1 MKRRT
6 FISLSATGMAALSV
20 MSSGLAASTTIQ
32 SKVRLGGPVFEKYNS
47 PDEWIASLKKL
58 GYRAAYCPV
67 SVGADPELVK
77 AYRQAAAKNDIVI
90 AEVGAWSNPIDPDKE
105 KAEKAIEKCV
115 ASLALADAIGANC
128 CVNVSGSRNPKN
140 WAGPHKDNLTDATF
154 DLIVET
160 TRKIIDAVKPTRT
173 FFTLE
178 AMPWA
183 YPDSADSYLK
193 LIKAIGRERFGVH
206 LDPMNL
212 ITSPQI
218 YYRNGEMI
226 RDCFRKLGPQIR
238 SCHAKDITLREDNA
252 VPQLDEILAGKGNL
266 DYPMFLT
273 ELAKLKDIPLMME
286 HLGMAEEYNQ
296 AAKYIRTV
304 GKTVNVEVIS
314 RLFNSTKSVDNYTTC
329 IGRGCFRTFRL

>member
-1 MKRRT
+1 MKRRN
-6 FISLSATGMAALSV
+6 FISLSASGIAALSV
-20 MSSGLAASTTIQ
+20 IPTGLTASTTAQ

-47 PDEWIASLKKL
+47 PEEWIIALKKL

-67 SVGADPELVK
+67 SVGGDTELVR
-77 AYRQAAAKNDIVI
+77 AYQAAAAKNNIVI
-90 AEVGAWSNPIDPDKE
+90 AEVGAWSNPIDPNQE
-105 KAEKAIEKCV
+105 SAVKAIQKCV
-115 ASLALADAIGANC
+115 DSLILADQIGASC

-140 WAGPHKDNLTDATF
+140 WAGPHQDNLIDATF

-160 TRKIIDAVKPTRT
+160 TRKIIDAVKPKRT
-173 FFTLE
+173 CYSLE

-183 YPDSADSYLK
+183 YPDTADSYLK
-193 LIKAIGRERFGVH
+193 LIKAIDRERFGVH

-226 RDCFRKLGPQIR
+226 SDCFRKLGPHIR

-252 VPQLDEILAGKGNL
+252 IPQFDEIVAGEGNL
-266 DYPMFLT
+266 DYPVFLT

-286 HLGMAEEYNQ
+286 HLQTAEEYAQ
-296 AAKYIRTV
+296 AAAYIRSV
-304 GKTVNVEVIS
+304 GKAVNIE
-314 RLFNSTKSVDNYTTC
+314 L
-329 IGRGCFRTFRL
+329 